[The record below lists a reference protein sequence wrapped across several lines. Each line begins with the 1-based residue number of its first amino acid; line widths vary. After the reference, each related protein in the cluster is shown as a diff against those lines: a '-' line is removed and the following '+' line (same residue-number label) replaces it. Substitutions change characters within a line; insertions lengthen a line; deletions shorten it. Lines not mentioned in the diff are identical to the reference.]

1 MGFRIPHIAST
12 LALVKATGTVC
23 VGGLWFSSPLKYI
36 TGQPHTAMSMLKLN
50 RKNLHCSPQSPAS
63 FVFCP
68 PSPIFSQNSWPLH
81 KPTDSLQNTAVYLAS
96 VEMTQKSEKKSWNG
110 QSGIENE
117 EREREREREK
127 QARLQRAESM
137 QRPGLFFFPL
147 SLFFFFFFSV
157 SNDSQR
163 KEKASSLSS
172 VEPNISF
179 LLERQEGNTQSSAH
193 THTRI
198 HTEEGLD

>member
-1 MGFRIPHIAST
+1 
-12 LALVKATGTVC
+12 
-23 VGGLWFSSPLKYI
+23 
-36 TGQPHTAMSMLKLN
+36 MSMLKLN

-63 FVFCP
+63 FVFLP
-68 PSPIFSQNSWPLH
+68 PSPVFSQNSWPRH

-96 VEMTQKSEKKSWNG
+96 VEMKQKSEKKSWNG

-117 EREREREREK
+117 EREREVIRERGRE
-127 QARLQRAESM
+127 RS
-137 QRPGLFFFPL
+137 RPDCSGLVSFFLP

-172 VEPNISF
+172 VELNISF
-179 LLERQEGNTQSSAH
+179 LLERQEGNTQSSARTH
-193 THTRI
+193 THEYTQRKALTSGFFAAREI
-198 HTEEGLD
+198 RSST